1 MIVVKG
7 GSAAYRALVF
17 GPQNQ
22 SNQNFFDS
30 QVASVINAGNE
41 FGQAF
46 ANRVLEIRETFN
58 NSAAVQLAKAALNRT
73 RGIFS
78 PNVVKTLT
86 EVQDMQIA
94 KSVMQRWMMANPVA
108 RELYNHQRCD
118 GFSDSYVDMQPGKI
132 GENHY
137 DYRRVMD
144 GMVQMSEDG
153 FFIDM
158 YAEQILP
165 EDEDFDFDE
174 QRQVLRTWMN
184 LEHAI
189 ALAHKDPE
197 KHRDPTS
204 AWNNSL

>member
-86 EVQDMQIA
+86 DVADMQNA
-94 KSVMQRWMMANPVA
+94 KTVMQRWMMANPEVRA
-108 RELYNHQRCD
+108 LYNQQRCD
-118 GFSDSYVDMQPGKI
+118 GFSESYVDLQPGKI

-144 GMVQMSEDG
+144 GMVQTTDDG

-174 QRQVLRTWMN
+174 QRQVLRTWMSSCFPAN
-184 LEHAI
+184 LI
-189 ALAHKDPE
+189 L
-197 KHRDPTS
+197 
-204 AWNNSL
+204 SLTTIP

>member
-22 SNQNFFDS
+22 SNQSFFDS
-30 QVASVINAGNE
+30 QVASVVNAGNE

-86 EVQDMQIA
+86 EVPDMQNA
-94 KSVMQRWMMANPVA
+94 KSVMQRWMMANPEV
-108 RELYNHQRCD
+108 RTLYQQQRCD
-118 GFSDSYVDMQPGKI
+118 GFSDSYVDLQPGKI

-137 DYRRVMD
+137 DFRRVMD
-144 GMVQMSEDG
+144 GMVQESEDG

-174 QRQVLRTWMN
+174 QKAVLRTW
-184 LEHAI
+184 LSLKHAI

>member
-30 QVASVINAGNE
+30 QVASVVNAGSE

-86 EVQDMQIA
+86 EVPDMQNA
-94 KSVMQRWMMANPVA
+94 KSVMQRWMMANPEVRA
-108 RELYNHQRCD
+108 LYNQQRCD
-118 GFSDSYVDMQPGKI
+118 GFSESYVDMQPGKI

-144 GMVQMSEDG
+144 GMVQTTDDG

-174 QRQVLRTWMN
+174 QKAVLRTWLS

>member
-22 SNQNFFDS
+22 GNQSFFDS
-30 QVASVINAGNE
+30 QVASVVNAGNE

-86 EVQDMQIA
+86 EVTDMQNA
-94 KSVMQRWMMANPVA
+94 KSLMQRWMMANPEV
-108 RELYNHQRCD
+108 RTLYHQQRCD
-118 GFSDSYVDMQPGKI
+118 GFSDSYVDMHPGKI
-132 GENHY
+132 GEAHY
-137 DYRRVMD
+137 DFRRVMD
-144 GMVQMSEDG
+144 GMVQETEDG

-174 QRQVLRTWMN
+174 QKAVLRTWLS

-189 ALAHKDPE
+189 VLAHQDPD

>member
-22 SNQNFFDS
+22 NNQRFFDT
-30 QVASVINAGNE
+30 QAANVINSGSG
-41 FGQAF
+41 FGDAF
-46 ANRVLEIRETFN
+46 IKRVQDIRETFS
-58 NSAAVQLAKAALNRT
+58 NSAAVQIAKAALNRT
-73 RGIFS
+73 RGLFS

-86 EVQDMQIA
+86 EVPDMQNA
-94 KSVMQRWMMANPVA
+94 KSVMQRWMMANPVV
-108 RELYNHQRCD
+108 RGLYNQQRCD
-118 GFSDSYVDMQPGKI
+118 GFSDSYVDMQPGKL

-144 GMVQMSEDG
+144 GMVQVTEEG
-153 FFIDM
+153 FHIDM
-158 YAEQILP
+158 YAEALLP

-174 QRQVLRTWMN
+174 QRQVLRTWLS
-184 LEHAI
+184 LENAI
-189 ALAHKDPE
+189 ELAHKDPE